1 MRKGLNCRMSYP
13 DANGAVRLYSVRA
26 GVIAHGVQMVFEESE
41 ARTARA
47 FYPHRTAMERF
58 QVTVLLKNWDE
69 RRDLVNW
76 LSAYANYAINPSVI
90 QSQFPWMSVSIP
102 SRGFLQVG
110 VPLTGYE
117 WGAHTGQMMF
127 APVIVFESAR
137 SPGSSASPRVS
148 SVINKWS
155 AFASDPA
162 VQYFYPFGTQLA
174 GSQSTVTGSG
184 YTGTPAVYSTNPGP
198 APPPGG
204 QGVAGSV
211 PGGL

>member
-1 MRKGLNCRMSYP
+1 LARKGLNCTLSYP
-13 DANGAVRLYSVRA
+13 DAGGAVRTYRVRA

-47 FYPHRTAMERF
+47 FYPHRTAMEQF

-69 RRDLVNW
+69 RGDLVNW
-76 LSAYANYAINPSVI
+76 LSTYANYAVNPNII
-90 QSQFPWMSVSIP
+90 QSQFPWMTVVIP
-102 SRGFLQVG
+102 SRGFSQVG

-127 APVIVFESAR
+127 TPVINFESAR
-137 SPGSSASPRVS
+137 SPGSSLSPQVS

-155 AFASDPA
+155 AFANDPA

-174 GSQSTVTGSG
+174 GSQTAVTSTSTYVGS
-184 YTGTPAVYSTNPGP
+184 PSVYNQNPGP
-198 APPPGG
+198 GLVPSNAGG
-204 QGVAGSV
+204 
-211 PGGL
+211 